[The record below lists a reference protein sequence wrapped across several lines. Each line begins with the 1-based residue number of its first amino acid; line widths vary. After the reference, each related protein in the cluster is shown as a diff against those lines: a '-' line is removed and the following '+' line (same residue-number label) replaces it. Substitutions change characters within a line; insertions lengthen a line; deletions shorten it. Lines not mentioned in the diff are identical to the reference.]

1 MSIHVRNAMMN
12 SVPNI
17 LLVDDEERFIDSL
30 DAILRHYNY
39 TCTKALT
46 GTDAISLL
54 QERDFDLAL
63 LDVSLP
69 DMSGCEIAEFI
80 QKSVRNTTAVM
91 LTGLGTVET
100 AVKAMQNGAYDFLS
114 KPINHELLIKTI
126 DKALEHNE
134 LTRKLEVSH
143 NRFQALAEASWEGI
157 VIHDDGRF
165 IEANKQF
172 LMVFGYS
179 VAELSQGLFF
189 EKIVAPESLPQVLKR
204 MRSRTTGSFEITG
217 LRRDGLKLPI
227 EIKSQFMK
235 YLDRQVHVCAM
246 RDISERVRAE
256 EEKLLLQ
263 LKLAKAQKLRAL
275 GLMAGSVAHD
285 LNNILTGVVSYP
297 DLLLSQMS
305 ESDRYYPSIK
315 KIQEA
320 GQRASAVVSDLV
332 SIARGRLPKTSV
344 ENINDIIL
352 SHLSSLEHTERQ
364 ASYPGV
370 IIQTQL
376 QNNLFNSYCSPQHIH
391 KILLNLIGNA
401 LDALQ
406 NDGVIK
412 IATKNCVLSKPIA
425 IDEQTVLAAGEYI
438 KLTVADN
445 GPGVA
450 EKDKDHIF
458 DPFYST
464 KKMGKSGTGLG
475 LSIVWN
481 TVQEH
486 NGWVEI
492 KDNKPGVRFEI
503 YLPGTRDEVY
513 TRQDVGTARSLQG
526 SGESILLIDD
536 EQEQNELMTKL
547 LTNLGY
553 HVFSVV
559 SGEDGLTFLQSH
571 NVDLVILDM
580 IMGDGLNGCE
590 TYERML
596 KNSPDQKAMVI
607 SGYSKNEEAE
617 KIRDLGVKHFLEKP
631 VTLPQIG
638 SAIKD
643 ILSKIKV

>member
-1 MSIHVRNAMMN
+1 MN

-17 LLVDDEERFIDSL
+17 LLVDDEERFINSL
-30 DAILRHYNY
+30 DAILQHYNY

-46 GTDAISLL
+46 GTEALTLL
-54 QERDFDLAL
+54 NENDFDLAL

-69 DMSGCEIAEFI
+69 DMSGCEIAEYI
-80 QKSVRNTTAVM
+80 QKSVKNTTAVM

-114 KPINHELLIKTI
+114 KPINHELLIRTI

-134 LTRKLEVSH
+134 LTRRLEVSH

-165 IEANKQF
+165 IEANRQF
-172 LMVFGYS
+172 LTLFGFTTT
-179 VAELSQGLFF
+179 ELSEGLFF
-189 EKIVAPESLPQVLKR
+189 NKIVAPESMPTVLKR
-204 MRSRTTGSFEITG
+204 IKTGKIGSFEIIG
-217 LRRDGLKLPI
+217 QKKDGSKIPV
-227 EIKSQFMK
+227 EVKSQFIQ
-235 YLDRQVHVCAM
+235 YLERTVRVCAM
-246 RDISERVRAE
+246 RDISERVKAE
-256 EEKLLLQ
+256 EENLMLQ

-297 DLLLSQMS
+297 DLLLSQMN
-305 ESDRYYPSIK
+305 ESDKYYPSIK

-320 GQRASAVVSDLV
+320 GKRAAAVVSDLV

-352 SHLSSLEHTERQ
+352 SHLSSLEHSERQ
-364 ASYPGV
+364 AEHPGV
-370 IIQTQL
+370 VIQTQL
-376 QNNLFNSYCSPQHIH
+376 QNDLFNSYCSPQHIH

-412 IATKNCVLSKPIA
+412 ISTKNCVLRKPIA
-425 IDEQTVLAAGEYI
+425 AGPQTVLSAGEYI
-438 KLTVADN
+438 KLIVSDN
-445 GPGVA
+445 GPGVDD
-450 EKDKDHIF
+450 KDKDHIF

-464 KKMGKSGTGLG
+464 KTMGKSGTGLG

-486 NGWVEI
+486 GGWVEM
-492 KDNKPGVRFEI
+492 KNNKPGVKFEI

-513 TRQDVGTARSLQG
+513 SQQDVGTARSLQG
-526 SGESILLIDD
+526 NGESILLIDD
-536 EQEQNELMTKL
+536 EEEQNELIAKL

-553 HVFSVV
+553 KVFSVV
-559 SGEDGLTFLQSH
+559 SGEEGLDFLQSQK
-571 NVDLVILDM
+571 VDLVILDM
-580 IMGDGLNGCE
+580 IMGNGLNGRE
-590 TYERML
+590 TYEQILRRY
-596 KNSPDQKAMVI
+596 PHQKAIVV
-607 SGYSKNEEAE
+607 SGYSKTVEAQ
-617 KIRDLGVKHFLEKP
+617 KIKNLGVAHFLEKP
-631 VTLPQIG
+631 VTLPQMG
-638 SAIKD
+638 SAIKQV
-643 ILSKIKV
+643 LSKS

>member
-1 MSIHVRNAMMN
+1 MS

-17 LLVDDEERFIDSL
+17 LLVDDEERFINSL
-30 DAILRHYNY
+30 DSILQHYNY

-46 GTDAISLL
+46 GTEALMLL
-54 QERDFDLAL
+54 QENDFDLAL

-69 DMSGCEIAEFI
+69 DISGCEIAEFI
-80 QKSVRNTTAVM
+80 QKSVKNTTAVM

-134 LTRKLEVSH
+134 LTRKLEISH

-165 IEANKQF
+165 IEANRQF
-172 LMVFGYS
+172 INLFGYS
-179 VAELSQGLFF
+179 AAELSRGLLFD
-189 EKIVAPESLPQVLKR
+189 KIVAPESLSQVLKR
-204 MRSRTTGSFEITG
+204 IKSRKIGSFEIMGQTKN
-217 LRRDGLKLPI
+217 GLKKPI
-227 EIKSQFMK
+227 EVKSQFIQ
-235 YLDRQVHVCAM
+235 YLERQVRVCAM
-246 RDISERVRAE
+246 RDISDRVKAE
-256 EEKLLLQ
+256 EDKLLLQ

-297 DLLLSQMS
+297 DLLLSQMT

-315 KIQEA
+315 KIQES
-320 GQRASAVVSDLV
+320 GKRAAAVVSDLV

-352 SHLSSLEHTERQ
+352 SHLSSLEHSERQ
-364 ASYPGV
+364 ATHPGV
-370 IIQTQL
+370 VIQTEL
-376 QNNLFNSYCSPQHIH
+376 QNDLFNSYCSPQHIH

-401 LDALQ
+401 LDALR

-412 IATKNCVLSKPIA
+412 ISTKNCVLRNPIA
-425 IDEQTVLAAGEYI
+425 AGQEIVLSAGEYI
-438 KLTVADN
+438 KLTVLDN
-445 GPGVA
+445 GPGVDD
-450 EKDKDHIF
+450 KDKDHIF

-464 KKMGKSGTGLG
+464 KTMGKSGTGLG

-486 NGWVEI
+486 NGWVEM
-492 KDNKPGVRFEI
+492 KDNKPGVRFVI

-513 TRQDVGTARSLQG
+513 SQQDVGTARSLQG
-526 SGESILLIDD
+526 NGESILLIDD
-536 EQEQNELMTKL
+536 EQEQNALISKL
-547 LTNLGY
+547 LTTLGY
-553 HVFSVV
+553 KVFSVE
-559 SGEDGLTFLQSH
+559 SGEDGLIFLQSQK
-571 NVDLVILDM
+571 VDLVILDM
-580 IMGDGLNGCE
+580 IMGDGLNGRE
-590 TYERML
+590 TYEQIL
-596 KNSPDQKAMVI
+596 KRYPGQKAIVI
-607 SGYSKNEEAE
+607 SGYSKNEETE
-617 KIRDLGVKHFLEKP
+617 KIKKLGVGDFLEKP
-631 VTLPQIG
+631 VTLPQMG
-638 SAIKD
+638 SAIKQ
-643 ILSKIKV
+643 ILSKS

>member
-1 MSIHVRNAMMN
+1 MK

-17 LLVDDEERFIDSL
+17 LLVDDEERFINSL
-30 DAILRHYNY
+30 DSILTHYDY
-39 TCTKALT
+39 ACTKALT
-46 GTDAISLL
+46 GGDALALL
-54 QERDFDLAL
+54 DKHDFDLAL

-69 DMSGCEIAEFI
+69 DISGCEIAEYI
-80 QKSVRNTTAVM
+80 KKSVKNTTAVM

-126 DKALEHNE
+126 DKALEHNQ
-134 LTRKLEVSH
+134 LTRKLAISH
-143 NRFQALAEASWEGI
+143 NRFQVLAEASWEGI
-157 VIHDDGRF
+157 IIHDDGRF
-165 IEANKQF
+165 IEGNRQF
-172 LMVFGYS
+172 FKLFGYS
-179 VAELSQGLFF
+179 AKELSNGFF
-189 EKIVAPESLPQVLKR
+189 YDKVVAPESLPEVLIRIKQR
-204 MRSRTTGSFEITG
+204 KIGSFEMIG
-217 LRRDGLKLPI
+217 QKKDGAKIPV
-227 EIKSQFMK
+227 EVKSQFIQ
-235 YLDRQVHVCAM
+235 YLDRQVRVCAM
-246 RDISERVRAE
+246 RDISERVKAE
-256 EEKLLLQ
+256 EEKLVLQ

-297 DLLLSQMS
+297 DLLLSQMK
-305 ESDRYYPSIK
+305 ETDKYYPSIK

-352 SHLSSLEHTERQ
+352 SHLSSLEHSERQ
-364 ASYPGV
+364 ARYPGV
-370 IIQTQL
+370 VIQTQL
-376 QNNLFNSYCSPQHIH
+376 QKDLFNSYCSPQHIH

-406 NDGVIK
+406 DHGVIK
-412 IATKNCVLSKPIA
+412 ISTKNCVLSRPVA
-425 IDEQTVLAAGEYI
+425 ADSETVLAAGEYI

-445 GPGVA
+445 GPGVN

-458 DPFYST
+458 DPFYTT

-486 NGWVEI
+486 NGWVEMR
-492 KDNKPGVRFEI
+492 DNNPGVRFEI
-503 YLPGTRDEVY
+503 YLPGTRDTVY
-513 TRQDVGTARSLQG
+513 SQPDIATARSLQG
-526 SGESILLIDD
+526 GGESILIIDD
-536 EQEQNELMTKL
+536 EQEQNDMMTKL

-553 HVFSVV
+553 KVFSAV
-559 SGEDGLTFLQSH
+559 SGEAGLDFLQSQ
-571 NVDLVILDM
+571 NVDLVVLDM
-580 IMGDGLNGCE
+580 IMGDGLNGRE
-590 TYERML
+590 TYERIL
-596 KNSPDQKAMVI
+596 ERYPDQKAIVI
-607 SGYSKNEEAE
+607 SGYSRNDEAE
-617 KIRDLGVKHFLEKP
+617 KIRKLGIAQFLEKP

-638 SAIKD
+638 RAVKD
-643 ILSKIKV
+643 ALSKPQG

>member
-1 MSIHVRNAMMN
+1 MN
-12 SVPNI
+12 IQLRHAQMTSVPNI
-17 LLVDDEERFIDSL
+17 LLVDDEERFINSL
-30 DAILRHYNY
+30 DAILQHYNY

-46 GTDAISLL
+46 GTEALTLL
-54 QERDFDLAL
+54 QENDFDLAL

-69 DMSGCEIAEFI
+69 DMSGCEIAEYI
-80 QKSVRNTTAVM
+80 QKSVKNTTAVM

-134 LTRKLEVSH
+134 LTRRLEISH

-165 IEANKQF
+165 IEANRQF
-172 LMVFGYS
+172 LTLFGYS
-179 VAELSQGLFF
+179 TTELSEGVFF
-189 EKIVAPESLPQVLKR
+189 EKIVAPESLPHVLEQIESGK
-204 MRSRTTGSFEITG
+204 TGSFEITG
-217 LRRDGLKLPI
+217 QMKNGSKIPI
-227 EIKSQFMK
+227 EVKSQFIQ
-235 YLDRQVHVCAM
+235 YLERQVHVCAM
-246 RDISERVRAE
+246 RDVSDRVKAE
-256 EEKLLLQ
+256 EEKLMLQ

-297 DLLLSQMS
+297 DLLLSQMT

-320 GQRASAVVSDLV
+320 GKRAAAVVSDLV

-352 SHLSSLEHTERQ
+352 SHLSSLEHSERQ
-364 ASYPGV
+364 AEHPGV
-370 IIQTQL
+370 VIQTEL
-376 QNNLFNSYCSPQHIH
+376 QNDLFNSYCSPQHIH

-401 LDALQ
+401 LDALR

-412 IATKNCVLSKPIA
+412 ISTKNCVLSKPIA
-425 IDEQTVLAAGEYI
+425 IGQQTVLSAGEYI
-438 KLTVADN
+438 KLTVSDN
-445 GPGVA
+445 GPGV
-450 EKDKDHIF
+450 EDKDKDHIF

-464 KKMGKSGTGLG
+464 KTMGKSGTGLG

-486 NGWVEI
+486 NGWVEM
-492 KDNKPGVRFEI
+492 KDNRPGVRFEI

-513 TRQDVGTARSLQG
+513 SQQDVGTARSLQG

-536 EQEQNELMTKL
+536 EQEQNELIAKL

-553 HVFSVV
+553 KVFSVV
-559 SGEDGLTFLQSH
+559 SGDDGLSFLRSQK
-571 NVDLVILDM
+571 VDLVILDM
-580 IMGDGLNGCE
+580 IMGNGLNGRE
-590 TYERML
+590 TYEQIL
-596 KNSPDQKAMVI
+596 KRYPHQKAIVI
-607 SGYSKNEEAE
+607 SGYSKNEETE
-617 KIRDLGVKHFLEKP
+617 KIKNLGIDHFLEKP
-631 VTLPQIG
+631 VTLPRMG
-638 SAIKD
+638 RAIKQ
-643 ILSKIKV
+643 ILSKT

>member
-1 MSIHVRNAMMN
+1 MMN

-30 DAILRHYNY
+30 QTILKHYNY

-46 GTDAISLL
+46 GTDALKLL
-54 QERDFDLAL
+54 KERDFDLAL

-80 QKSVRNTTAVM
+80 QNSVKNTTAVM

-114 KPINHELLIKTI
+114 KPINHELLIRTI
-126 DKALEHNE
+126 DRALQHNE
-134 LTRKLEVSH
+134 LSRKLEISR

-157 VIHDDGRF
+157 VIHDNGQF

-172 LMVFGYS
+172 LELFGFS
-179 VAELSQGLFF
+179 AAELSRGVFYH
-189 EKIVAPESLPQVLKR
+189 KIVDPEILPAYI
-204 MRSRTTGSFEITG
+204 SRLESGEVGTFEFTGIRKNGT
-217 LRRDGLKLPI
+217 RIPI
-227 EIKSQFMK
+227 EVKSQFMQ
-235 YLDRQVHVCAM
+235 YLNRKVRVCAM

-256 EEKLLLQ
+256 EEKLMLQ

-285 LNNILTGVVSYP
+285 LNNILTGIVSYP
-297 DLLLSQMS
+297 DLLLSQMT
-305 ESDRYYPSIK
+305 ETDRYYPSIK

-364 ASYPGV
+364 ANYPGV
-370 IIQTQL
+370 VIQTQL
-376 QNNLFNSYCSPQHIH
+376 QKDLFNTYCSPQHIH

-401 LDALQ
+401 LDALHD
-406 NDGVIK
+406 DGVIK
-412 IATKNCVLSKPIA
+412 ITTTNCHLSKPIA
-425 IDEQTVLAAGEYI
+425 IGEQTVLTAGEYI
-438 KLTVADN
+438 KLSVADN
-445 GPGVA
+445 GPGID

-486 NGWVEI
+486 SGWVEV
-492 KDNKPGVRFEI
+492 KDNQPGVRFEI
-503 YLPGTRDEVY
+503 YLPGTRDAVY
-513 TRQDVGTARSLQG
+513 TSQDVGEARSLQG
-526 SGESILLIDD
+526 GGESILLIDD
-536 EQEQNELMTKL
+536 EQEQNDIMTKL
-547 LTNLGY
+547 LTSLGY
-553 HVFSVV
+553 TVSAVV
-559 SGEDGLTFLQSH
+559 SGEDGLQFLKTH
-571 NVDLVILDM
+571 KVDLVVLDM
-580 IMGDGLNGCE
+580 LMGDGLNGRE
-590 TYERML
+590 TYQKIL
-596 KNSPDQKAMVI
+596 KTNPDQKAIVI
-607 SGYSKNEEAE
+607 SGYAKNEETE
-617 KIRDLGVKHFLEKP
+617 KIKKLGIEYFLEKP
-631 VTLPQIG
+631 VTLPQVG
-638 SAIKD
+638 RAVKEA
-643 ILSKIKV
+643 LLKGV

>member
-1 MSIHVRNAMMN
+1 MN

-17 LLVDDEERFIDSL
+17 LLVDDEERFINSL
-30 DAILRHYNY
+30 DAILQHYNY

-46 GTDAISLL
+46 GTEALTLL
-54 QERDFDLAL
+54 EENDFDLAL

-69 DMSGCEIAEFI
+69 DMSGCEIAEYI
-80 QKSVRNTTAVM
+80 QKSVKNTTAVM

-134 LTRKLEVSH
+134 LTRRLEISH
-143 NRFQALAEASWEGI
+143 NRFQTLAEASWEGI
-157 VIHDDGRF
+157 VIHDEGRF
-165 IEANKQF
+165 IEANRQF
-172 LMVFGYS
+172 LTLFGFS
-179 VAELSQGLFF
+179 TSELSEGLIFN
-189 EKIVAPESLPQVLKR
+189 KIVAPESLPKVLKR
-204 MRSRTTGSFEITG
+204 IKSGKIGNFEITG
-217 LRRDGLKLPI
+217 LKRDGSRVPI
-227 EIKSQFMK
+227 EVKSQFIQ
-235 YLDRQVHVCAM
+235 YLQRTVRVCAM
-246 RDISERVRAE
+246 RDISERVKAE
-256 EEKLLLQ
+256 EEKLMLQ

-305 ESDRYYPSIK
+305 ESDRYYPSIR

-320 GQRASAVVSDLV
+320 GKRAAAVVSDLV

-352 SHLSSLEHTERQ
+352 SHLSSLEHSQRQ
-364 ASYPGV
+364 AEHPGV
-370 IIQTQL
+370 VIQTQL
-376 QNNLFNSYCSPQHIH
+376 QNDLFNSYCSPQHIH

-401 LDALQ
+401 LDALR

-412 IATKNCVLSKPIA
+412 ISTKNCVLRKPIA
-425 IDEQTVLAAGEYI
+425 AGQQTVLSAGDYI
-438 KLTVADN
+438 KLAVSDN
-445 GPGVA
+445 GPGVDD
-450 EKDKDHIF
+450 KDKDHIF

-464 KKMGKSGTGLG
+464 KTMGKSGTGLG

-486 NGWVEI
+486 GGWVEM
-492 KDNKPGVRFEI
+492 KDNNPGVRFEI

-513 TRQDVGTARSLQG
+513 TQQDVGTARSLQG
-526 SGESILLIDD
+526 NGESILLIDD
-536 EQEQNELMTKL
+536 EEEQNELIAKL

-553 HVFSVV
+553 KVFSVV
-559 SGEDGLTFLQSH
+559 SGEDGLSFLQSQK
-571 NVDLVILDM
+571 VDLVILDM
-580 IMGDGLNGCE
+580 IMGNGLNGRE
-590 TYERML
+590 TYEQIL
-596 KNSPDQKAMVI
+596 KRYPHQKAIVV
-607 SGYSKNEEAE
+607 SGYSKNVETQ
-617 KIRDLGVKHFLEKP
+617 KIMSLGVAHFLEKP
-631 VTLPQIG
+631 VTLPQMG
-638 SAIKD
+638 SAIKQ
-643 ILSKIKV
+643 ILSK

>member
-1 MSIHVRNAMMN
+1 MN

-17 LLVDDEERFIDSL
+17 LLVDDEERFINSL
-30 DAILRHYNY
+30 DSILQHYNY

-46 GTDAISLL
+46 GTEALMLL
-54 QERDFDLAL
+54 QENDFDLAL

-69 DMSGCEIAEFI
+69 DISGCEIAEFI
-80 QKSVRNTTAVM
+80 QKSVKNTTAVM

-134 LTRKLEVSH
+134 LTRKLEISH
-143 NRFQALAEASWEGI
+143 NRFQTLAEASWEGI

-165 IEANKQF
+165 IEANRQF
-172 LMVFGYS
+172 LNLFGYS
-179 VAELSQGLFF
+179 TAELSRGLFF
-189 EKIVAPESLPQVLKR
+189 DKVVAPESLPQVLKR
-204 MRSRTTGSFEITG
+204 IKSRKIGSFEIMGQTKN
-217 LRRDGLKLPI
+217 GLKKPI
-227 EIKSQFMK
+227 EVKSQFIQ
-235 YLDRQVHVCAM
+235 YLERQVRVCAM

-297 DLLLSQMS
+297 DLLLSQMT

-315 KIQEA
+315 KIQES
-320 GQRASAVVSDLV
+320 GKRAAAVVSDLV

-352 SHLSSLEHTERQ
+352 SHLSSLEHSERQ
-364 ASYPGV
+364 AGHPGIV
-370 IIQTQL
+370 IQTEL
-376 QNNLFNSYCSPQHIH
+376 QNDLFNSYCSPQHIH

-412 IATKNCVLSKPIA
+412 IFTKNCVLRNPIA
-425 IDEQTVLAAGEYI
+425 AGQEIVLSAGEYI
-438 KLTVADN
+438 KLTVSDN
-445 GPGVA
+445 GPGVDN
-450 EKDKDHIF
+450 KDKDHVF

-464 KKMGKSGTGLG
+464 KTMGKSGTGLG

-486 NGWVEI
+486 NGWVEM
-492 KDNKPGVRFEI
+492 KDNKPGVRFVI
-503 YLPGTRDEVY
+503 YVPGTRDEVY
-513 TRQDVGTARSLQG
+513 SQQDVGTARSLQG
-526 SGESILLIDD
+526 NGESILLIDD
-536 EQEQNELMTKL
+536 EQEQNALISKL

-553 HVFSVV
+553 KVFFVK
-559 SGEDGLTFLQSH
+559 SGEDGLIFLQSQK
-571 NVDLVILDM
+571 VDLVILDM
-580 IMGDGLNGCE
+580 IMGDGLNGRE
-590 TYERML
+590 TYEQIL
-596 KNSPDQKAMVI
+596 KRYPGQKAIVI
-607 SGYSKNEEAE
+607 SGYSKNEETE
-617 KIRDLGVKHFLEKP
+617 KIKKLGVDDFLEKP
-631 VTLPQIG
+631 VTLPQLG
-638 SAIKD
+638 SAIKQ
-643 ILSKIKV
+643 ILSKS